1 MVTKWREIRLW
12 YSESG
17 PINWHDL
24 YVFKRNKIMPILKDL
39 GIRDFLVLDE
49 PQWLLL
55 RVEVDDKTLKEIKQK
70 LENSIAKNWIFRD
83 VTIAEWSPEE
93 DAKGRILG
101 ARERARTRVGVSF
114 QGVPEGGWRI
124 IGIKDGRWIAG
135 PDDLERKTREFA
147 RFMSRV
153 VGQFT
158 RAYIEEIPDGVD
170 DPWMLSVFIHLLLN
184 SISVWQNLEQA
195 ARNFPFI

>member
-70 LENSIAKNWIFRD
+70 LENSIAKNWVFRD

-93 DAKGRILG
+93 DAKGRILS

-124 IGIKDGRWIAG
+124 IGIKDWRWITE
-135 PDDLERKTREFA
+135 PDDLERMTREFA
-147 RFMSRV
+147 LFMSRA